1 MIDIIVRIC
10 LPLAR
15 PALLTVI
22 LLNFI
27 DIWNEYL
34 FALVL
39 LNSRNRTIQVAVAT
53 LKGER
58 VSNYGLVAAGV
69 LISMLPVFLVFVFSQ
84 ERIMSG
90 LYTGAVK
97 E

>member
-1 MIDIIVRIC
+1 MHNWAPDDPKGPV
-10 LPLAR
+10 LAEVFADFMAAY
-15 PALLTVI
+15 P
-22 LLNFI
+22 
-27 DIWNEYL
+27 
-34 FALVL
+34 FALAL
-39 LNSRNRTIQVAVAT
+39 LNSRNWTIQVAVAT

-58 VSNYGLVAAGV
+58 VVNYGLLAAGI
-69 LISMLPVFLVFVFSQ
+69 LISMLPVFLVFIFSQ